1 MNNLKI
7 YNALQNNKMKKILA
21 TVISAKG
28 STPRGESSKMIF
40 FEDGSECGTIGG
52 GCVEIKTKQVA
63 MELFK
68 KQESCA
74 EVFINLNGAP
84 GQMSQDVCGG
94 TMRIF
99 LEKIL

>member
-1 MNNLKI
+1 MDNLKI
-7 YNALQNNKMKKILA
+7 YKALHESKMKKVLA
-21 TVISAKG
+21 TVVSAVG
-28 STPRGESSKMIF
+28 STPRGEGSKMIF
-40 FEDGSECGTIGG
+40 FEDGTECGTIGG

-63 MELFK
+63 MELLK
-68 KQESCA
+68 KQEFSE

-84 GQMSQDVCGG
+84 GQTSQDVCGG